1 MSLTRF
7 FVFLHCPDLSS
18 YIQPHTYGSDLMKRK
33 PKNEYNAIHLF
44 LGLLLGF
51 LLGSTMIYWHFDRQ
65 TDRILDE
72 TFARLTNY
80 FTTHT
85 LSLDAGDS
93 VLFIK
98 NKTNTDTDSEPSIPF
113 SSARYANEKS
123 PIAQDK
129 LLYTR
134 IISLQNAPD
143 ASIGSE
149 RKLDSLLGNTSNPV
163 QDQLIYIEFWES
175 PFNSVGYRMGKN
187 KIVLY
192 GIKSFD
198 LASMSIHEGK
208 IYLKYLDEY
217 YPLELTT
224 TFKPLVPVTE
234 FFLSHEAQPF

>member
-1 MSLTRF
+1 
-7 FVFLHCPDLSS
+7 
-18 YIQPHTYGSDLMKRK
+18 MKRK

-72 TFARLTNY
+72 TFARLTTY
-80 FTTHT
+80 FSTHT
-85 LSLDAGDS
+85 MNFDTGDS
-93 VLFIK
+93 IIYLK
-98 NKTNTDTDSEPSIPF
+98 NKTNSDVGLEPSISF
-113 SSARYANEKS
+113 SSANQAEEQS
-123 PIAQDK
+123 LIAQDK

-134 IISLQNAPD
+134 IISLQNVHD
-143 ASIGSE
+143 ATIGSE
-149 RKLDSLLGNTSNPV
+149 RKLDSLLGNTSLPV
-163 QDQLIYIEFWES
+163 QDQLFYIEFWES

-198 LASMSIHEGK
+198 LASMAMHEGK
-208 IYLKYLDEY
+208 VYLKYLDEY

-224 TFKPLVPVTE
+224 TFKPLVPVNE
-234 FFLSHEAQPF
+234 FFFSHEVQPF